1 MDAGKMV
8 HLAKHW
14 TTVPPQRRC
23 EVKGPENNRY
33 FDIFGVLVVLL
44 GSRVDLLAI
53 LLLTTVQ

>member
-1 MDAGKMV
+1 MV